1 MKNITLLFAALLT
14 VTLSYGQEADST
26 KTLTVDEIAQQISN
40 PTLPMFNFA
49 MFYEYQGMTGT
60 LADADGQ
67 SVNMFALQPP
77 LPFPMKNGKNLLVRP
92 LFPILFSQPVYGI
105 NGFESAGAAHLGDMA
120 MDVLYA
126 GTNANGIMKGVGL
139 IGNVPLSTSPD
150 IRGEWAVGPS
160 LLLGA
165 IKPYGVF
172 VLVLNQSFDISGE
185 NKTSRLGGQYVF
197 AFSLKGGWQLVS
209 SPPFSYNWDTK
220 ALTFPVGGGP
230 FKTII
235 VGKTPLK
242 VGVQAYYFAAQADN
256 FGPDWSI
263 RLSITPSL
271 KRPW

>member
-1 MKNITLLFAALLT
+1 MKKLHLLLFAFFLT
-14 VTLSYGQEADST
+14 GSLWAQNADTTRELS
-26 KTLTVDEIAQQISN
+26 VDEIAKQMSN

-49 MFYEYQGMTGT
+49 MFYEYQGMTGS
-60 LADADGQ
+60 LVDADGQ

-92 LFPILFSQPVYGI
+92 LFPIFFSQPVYGV
-105 NGFESAGAAHLGDMA
+105 NGFESAGSAHLGDMA
-120 MDVLYA
+120 LDVLYA

-139 IGNVPLSTSPD
+139 IGNVPLSSSAD

-220 ALTFPVGGGP
+220 SLTFPVGAGP
-230 FKTII
+230 FRT
-235 VGKTPLK
+235 VMMGKTPLK
-242 VGVQAYYFAAQADN
+242 VGVQAYYFASQADA
-256 FGPDWSI
+256 FGPKWSL